1 MLKKARLWSPMLNDK
16 MSDLVFT
23 TESMLEGAVLLNVA

>member
-1 MLKKARLWSPMLNDK
+1 MLKKAGLWSPTLNGK

-23 TESMLEGAVLLNVA
+23 TESMLEGAVRLNVA